1 MHALT
6 VARGHKC
13 ASPRR
18 ILLLPSKF
26 YDDEDDRH
34 FRIGFGREGLPAA
47 LAALDAYLVA
57 HPGL

>member
-1 MHALT
+1 MDIS
-6 VARGHKC
+6 VPR
-13 ASPRR
+13 PRR
-18 ILLLPSKF
+18 VLLLPSKF

-34 FRIGFGREGLPAA
+34 FRIGFGREVLPAA